1 MFILI
6 LTFVICM
13 ETEVVNNGRDIF
25 IEVTRQPYHR
35 STGLLNRKL
44 RFYYCDCETHR
55 ITCKQVASV
64 INIRQ
69 ILP

>member
-1 MFILI
+1 
-6 LTFVICM
+6 M
-13 ETEVVNNGRDIF
+13 ETEVVNNGRYVF
-25 IEVTRQPYHR
+25 IEVMRQPYHR

-44 RFYYCDCETHR
+44 HFYYCYCETHR

-64 INIRQ
+64 INIHQ